1 MISDDLG
8 KAPSR
13 LRIPPRKLNTV
24 TTCCGQALYQECV
37 IYCEEEAQL
46 IRFFSASP
54 EARKTGLA
62 PRTGFSPRHLLPG
75 MKPATGAITGL
86 LYLFAAP
93 AFAQQDP
100 GVRGGL
106 NNTAGYLQYQG
117 IPIPHPPV
125 ISPNPTTGATIT
137 ANELASFN
145 EGINRA
151 GQLES
156 TCDDCADVT
165 DGSPVTGLGELDPVF
180 PQFHT
185 NSNGLGARHN
195 ADQCFVCHAQPTL
208 GGSGG
213 FIVPNPGQA
222 TPQLPENPLFRL
234 VPLRF
239 GKRNTVPSFELQYG
253 PIREVRFKYNAD
265 GTRDGGVHQLWVV
278 KGITTDPTIPNCAL
292 TQPNF
297 AAQYAAGNLSFRI
310 PLQMLGLG
318 LIESIQDREILSVFN
333 SSASQRAALGI
344 TGHPNRSGNDGT
356 ITRFGWKAQN
366 KSITMFAG
374 EAYNVEMGITNE
386 LFPTATEED
395 PNCQGPDKPEP
406 NDVTRTQSDDVGP
419 PANQSFNNP
428 LHILADWMQFQ
439 LLMRFTDAPQPASNP
454 SASAQRGQ
462 VVFNNIGCALC
473 HVPQMVTAPVMNSA
487 VLQNRPVNL
496 FSDLLVH
503 HMGAGLAD
511 NIIQGGAGPGQF
523 RTTPLWG
530 VGQRLFFLHDG
541 RTSDLLQAIL
551 AHFSLATSESTVST
565 TSTDSSVPS
574 TISVPEYPASEANAV
589 ILKFK
594 ALSVSDQQAVLDFLR
609 SL

>member
-1 MISDDLG
+1 MIGFLPVCDQSVRRFLLVSS
-8 KAPSR
+8 KSLKCSAIRPSATIVVG
-13 LRIPPRKLNTV
+13 LL
-24 TTCCGQALYQECV
+24 CL
-37 IYCEEEAQL
+37 
-46 IRFFSASP
+46 
-54 EARKTGLA
+54 LA
-62 PRTGFSPRHLLPG
+62 P
-75 MKPATGAITGL
+75 
-86 LYLFAAP
+86 P
-93 AFAQQDP
+93 AFAQTDP

-125 ISPNPTTGATIT
+125 ISANPTTGATIT
-137 ANELASFN
+137 ANELALFN

-165 DGSPVTGLGELDPVF
+165 DGSPVTGLGELDPIF

-239 GKRNTVPSFELQYG
+239 GKQNTVPTFELQYG
-253 PIREVRFKYNAD
+253 PIREVRFQYNAD

-278 KGITTDPTIPNCAL
+278 TGITTDPTIPNCSI
-292 TQPNF
+292 TQPDF
-297 AAQYAAGNLSFRI
+297 ASQLKAGNVSFRI

-318 LIESIQDREILSVFN
+318 LIESIQDSAILASFN
-333 SSASQRAALGI
+333 ATASQRAALGI
-344 TGHPNRSGNDGT
+344 TGHPNRSGNDNT

-366 KSITMFAG
+366 KSVTMFAA

-395 PNCQGPDKPEP
+395 PNCQGPNKPEP
-406 NDVTRTQSDDVGP
+406 NDVTRTAADDSD
-419 PANQSFNNP
+419 NQSFNNP
-428 LHILADWMQFQ
+428 LHILADWMEFQ
-439 LLMRFTDAPQPASNP
+439 IMMRFTDAPQPDPNP
-454 SASAQRGQ
+454 STSAQRGQ
-462 VVFNNIGCALC
+462 VVFNNIGCSLC
-473 HVPQMVTAPVMNSA
+473 HTPQMYTAPVMNSA

-496 FSDLLVH
+496 YSDLLVH

-511 NIIQGGAGPGQF
+511 NIIQGQAGPDEF
-523 RTTPLWG
+523 RTVPLWG

-541 RTSDLLQAIL
+541 RTSDLLQVIQQHYSKA
-551 AHFSLATSESTVST
+551 S
-565 TSTDSSVPS
+565 DD
-574 TISVPEYPASEANAV
+574 YPASEANAV
-589 ILKFK
+589 VTQFRQ
-594 ALSVSDQQAVLDFLR
+594 LSNADQQAVLDFLR

>member
-1 MISDDLG
+1 VPG
-8 KAPSR
+8 
-13 LRIPPRKLNTV
+13 
-24 TTCCGQALYQECV
+24 GV
-37 IYCEEEAQL
+37 IFEEEARL
-46 IRFFSASP
+46 NRFFRVVR
-54 EARKTGLA
+54 EGCKRKMAAL
-62 PRTGFSPRHLLPG
+62 PRRQRRLGVI
-75 MKPATGAITGL
+75 PAAAAITGFL
-86 LYLFAAP
+86 SVFAGP
-93 AFAQQDP
+93 ASAQTDP

-106 NNTAGYLQYQG
+106 SNTAGYLEYQG
-117 IPIPHPPV
+117 ILIPHPPI
-125 ISPNPTTGATIT
+125 ISLNPTTGATIT
-137 ANELASFN
+137 ANELALFQ

-195 ADQCFVCHAQPTL
+195 ADQCFACHAQPTL

-213 FIVPNPGQA
+213 FLVPNPGQA
-222 TPQLPENPLFRL
+222 KPQQPENPLFRL

-239 GKRNTVPSFELQYG
+239 GKQNVVPSFELQYG
-253 PIREVRFKYNAD
+253 PIREVRFKYKAD
-265 GTRDGGVHQLWVV
+265 GVTRDGSVHQLWVV
-278 KGITTDPTIPNCAL
+278 TGITRDPTIPNCAL

-318 LIESIQDREILSVFN
+318 LIESIQDQTILANFN
-333 SSASQRAALGI
+333 GTASARAALGI
-344 TGHPNRSGNDGT
+344 GGHPNRSGNDNT

-386 LFPTATEED
+386 LFPTATEE
-395 PNCQGPDKPEP
+395 NNACQGPNKPEP
-406 NDVTRTQSDDVGP
+406 NDVTRTATDDSG
-419 PANQSFNNP
+419 NQAFNNP
-428 LHILADWMQFQ
+428 LHELADWMMFQ
-439 LLMRFTDAPQPASNP
+439 LMMRFTDGPQPAANP

-473 HVPQMVTAPVMNSA
+473 HTPQLQTAPVMNSA

-503 HMGAGLAD
+503 HMGSGLAD
-511 NIIQGGAGPGQF
+511 NIIQGQAGPDEF
-523 RTTPLWG
+523 RTVPLWG

-551 AHFSLATSESTVST
+551 AHYSSAANEYTATAA
-565 TSTDSSVPS
+565 SSSATASAASGVPS
-574 TISVPEYPASEANAV
+574 SIYVPAYPASEANAV

-594 ALSVSDQQAVLDFLR
+594 ALPVSDQQAILDFLR